1 MRSLLTDGGGL
12 IASDIKQKLQ
22 ETFCVSCH
30 SSTKVNCYAPV
41 AQGIEQW
48 FPVPRVGGSN
58 PSKCAFF
65 VSEIIL
71 DEDKTFAPATGG
83 GKRSGDSRPGRR

>member
-1 MRSLLTDGGGL
+1 MCYDS
-12 IASDIKQKLQ
+12 
-22 ETFCVSCH
+22 CVAYPYYV
-30 SSTKVNCYAPV
+30 KWYGKAGKRQALV

-65 VSEIIL
+65 VAEIIL